1 VKISSLTQKDLFSE
15 YGYCIYSGV
24 AAILEGA
31 SHCQIK
37 IHITLSEVYNDD
49 NII

>member
-1 VKISSLTQKDLFSE
+1 LFSE

-24 AAILEGA
+24 AAVLDGVRKKKK
-31 SHCQIK
+31 K